1 MYIVKSNSYVY
12 INICIIIICIVIIPN
27 IYIYTSTHILAR
39 SYRSRDEHHS
49 FDQTAGVH

>member
-1 MYIVKSNSYVY
+1 MYNY
-12 INICIIIICIVIIPN
+12 IIICIVIIPN